1 MAGGDI
7 GSIQGE
13 SLVVGRSMV
22 SGKGLRL
29 RPGAREVLS
38 ASRIFYRPRYDWRRE
53 PLKRPGCMGA
63 WGATPPDMAGVLSAE
78 SEGESS

>member
-7 GSIQGE
+7 GSVQAE
-13 SLVVGRSMV
+13 SLVVGQSMV

-29 RPGAREVLS
+29 RLAAPEVLS
-38 ASRIFYRPRYDWRRE
+38 ASRIFYTPRYHRRRE
-53 PLKRPGCMGA
+53 PVKRPGCWRDCGPI
-63 WGATPPDMAGVLSAE
+63 PPDVAGVLSAE